1 MKKLMVVFAVGLIF
15 SGASLLFAGGI
26 DNKQNFSAEY
36 LRTFSRNAATDAAD
50 ATVYNPAGVM
60 KMENGAYV
68 NLAIFHALKDYSN
81 TIGGT
86 EYESDAPSTIPG
98 LFGLYKTDKWAA
110 FAAFT
115 IPCGGGKVE
124 YDQGNATT
132 FALASQIIA
141 GSGGFFSA
149 IDSQKLEA
157 DSFYYGYTLGGAY
170 EFNDMISVSLGVR
183 YIDAS
188 KEAKGSATVSGLAP
202 ATTYAIDYEETADGW
217 GGFVGVNIA
226 PTPDLNI
233 GIRYETDTK
242 LDFEADVKKMDVP
255 LITQGEKLR
264 RDLPGLLG
272 LGVGYTITPKVRVEA
287 SYTYYLEKNATWED
301 RASTT
306 RDESKGG
313 NSYDLAVAL
322 TYTFSPKLK
331 GSVGYMLTNT
341 GISPDEMLPE
351 APELDAQTVCGGL
364 LYEVIPD
371 LNLNFALMHSFYEE
385 GTTSSGIVYDK
396 AITGFGFGI
405 QYKFK

>member
-1 MKKLMVVFAVGLIF
+1 MKKLVIFVFAVSLIF
-15 SGASLLFAGGI
+15 FGASVLFAGGI

-60 KMENGAYV
+60 KMENGVYV
-68 NLAIFHALKDYSN
+68 NLGIFHALKDYSN

-115 IPCGGGKVE
+115 IPAGGGKVE
-124 YDQGNATT
+124 YNEGDATT
-132 FALASQIIA
+132 FAIAQGLLALPV
-141 GSGGFFSA
+141 FST
-149 IDSQKLEA
+149 INNQELEA
-157 DSFYYGYTLGGAY
+157 DSYYYGYTLGGAY
-170 EFNDMISVSLGVR
+170 ALNDMVSVSLGAR
-183 YIDAS
+183 YIDAE
-188 KEAKGSATVSGLAP
+188 KEGKGSATVSNPAP
-202 ATTYAIDYEETADGW
+202 ATTFAIDYEETADGW

-226 PTPDLNI
+226 PTTDLNI
-233 GIRYETDTK
+233 GIRYETKTK
-242 LDFEADVKKMDVP
+242 LDFETKVNKDDVG
-255 LITQGEKLR
+255 LFAQGEKLR

-287 SYTYYLEKNATWED
+287 SYTYYFEKSATWED

-371 LNLNFALMHSFYEE
+371 LNLNFALMHSFYEKE
-385 GTTSSGIVYDK
+385 TTSSGIVYEK